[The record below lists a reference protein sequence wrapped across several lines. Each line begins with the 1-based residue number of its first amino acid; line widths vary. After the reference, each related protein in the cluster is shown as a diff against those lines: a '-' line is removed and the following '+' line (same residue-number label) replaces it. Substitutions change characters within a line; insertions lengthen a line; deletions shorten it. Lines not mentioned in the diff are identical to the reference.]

1 MKKLMYKGIK
11 GQITSCVSINDFT
24 QVYTLSNGKYLKL
37 FHPMLLEMHRQ
48 NGSDMEKKVMSA
60 DKLNIIPEIIKP
72 DAGIYYDGLFV
83 GYTMP
88 AARGIDSTMYEA
100 RKSIQEKLNLKR
112 YASEFC
118 KLEDAIKR
126 ANKKGIAFPD
136 LLTCENMFIDNG
148 KYQFIDFDGIQID
161 GYKVLQMSSLLGS
174 DSQYFTPKYINN
186 NNFFNSN
193 LDKKSLVILYYLTV
207 FNVNLN
213 SIGKYNPMIRRL
225 VTLDD
230 MFAAAGI
237 TDDDFKQA
245 TFLAMCDKENDNVY
259 IGDLVNKIAD
269 ENTLRVIATDKSGLL
284 MRKLVRK

>member
-1 MKKLMYKGIK
+1 MKKLMYKEIK
-11 GQITSCVSINDFT
+11 GQITSCVSLNEFT

-37 FHPMLLEMHRQ
+37 FHPMLLEMHRL
-48 NGSDMEKKVMSA
+48 NESDMEKKVMNA

-88 AARGIDSTMYEA
+88 KAPGIDSTMYED

-136 LLTCENMFIDNG
+136 LLTCENTFIDNG

-161 GYKVLQMSSLLGS
+161 GYKVLQMSSLLGN

-186 NNFFNSN
+186 REFFNAN

-213 SIGKYNPMIRRL
+213 MIGKYNPYERRL
-225 VTLDD
+225 VTIDD
-230 MFAAAGI
+230 MFEAAGI
-237 TDDDFKQA
+237 NDDDFKQA